1 MGNKLIQVFR
11 TDLDGRFVIF
21 KSISKHLDETR
32 SDFEPVPPD
41 TNIQRALEQ
50 IVGKSGIFSQ
60 PGDIERSH
68 ESE

>member
-1 MGNKLIQVFR
+1 MAACA
-11 TDLDGRFVIF
+11 IF

-50 IVGKSGIFSQ
+50 IVGKAAIFTHRT